1 MIWHIPN
8 KTNRKPKHI
17 PVLGKNY
24 GRSASQK
31 KNGIKC
37 RDYKTEHLSTKIEPY
52 KTENLSTKIKTS
64 CL

>member
-31 KNGIKC
+31 KMELNAEIIKQSI
-37 RDYKTEHLSTKIEPY
+37 YQPK
-52 KTENLSTKIKTS
+52 
-64 CL
+64 